1 MTDSGFHIYFWKL
14 LVFWRTL
21 YKVDI
26 SIKQTLLSCTS
37 GVHFIEIPLWVL
49 KRQVEFNQRS
59 WANVLFECPK
69 NNFVRKIKKIYL
81 HHLMNMSRLLKKPR
95 NKREHLSD
103 LLVIK
108 WMKKLLLTISSFT
121 SMPFCHI
128 VFLHCLR
135 FYILS
140 HFLIIRCIV
149 RPLITISMHFFIEYN
164 WKKKTWKV
172 FFGCQNWRAQTSI
185 TVSQTTWIC
194 YQSYLLY
201 TGVSAL
207 RFCCCSN

>member
-1 MTDSGFHIYFWKL
+1 M
-14 LVFWRTL
+14 
-21 YKVDI
+21 DI
-26 SIKQTLLSCTS
+26 SIKQTLLSCIN

-59 WANVLFECPK
+59 WANILFECPK

-81 HHLMNMSRLLKKPR
+81 HHLMNMSRLLKEQR

-140 HFLIIRCIV
+140 HFLIVRCIV
-149 RPLITISMHFFIEYN
+149 RSLIITSMHFLLNTTE
-164 WKKKTWKV
+164 KRKLEK
-172 FFGCQNWRAQTSI
+172 FFLGARI
-185 TVSQTTWIC
+185 GMPKPV
-194 YQSYLLY
+194 
-201 TGVSAL
+201 
-207 RFCCCSN
+207 